1 MTDPA
6 EPSCCCCGTDA
17 AGDQVCR
24 VCGTPGTAVPAI
36 TVETLV
42 APDRRSRLASL
53 EGFASC
59 RTPDCQVAYFA
70 NERNEY
76 IDKADLT
83 VRIGVKEPDDPAF
96 LCYCFGWTKRMV
108 DDEVA
113 RTGTSSAVRVITE
126 RMRSTGCACE
136 RTNPSG
142 RCCLQDVQ
150 TYAALAAE
158 RAATMDAFVPLM
170 QDGHQTQRPRS

>member
-6 EPSCCCCGTDA
+6 GQSCCCHPDA
-17 AGDQVCR
+17 TGDQVCR
-24 VCGTPGTAVPAI
+24 VCGNHGTAVPAI
-36 TVETLV
+36 TVASLV

-53 EGFASC
+53 EGFSSC
-59 RTPDCQVAYFA
+59 RTPDCPVAYFA
-70 NERNEY
+70 SERDEY

-83 VRIGVKEPDDPAF
+83 VRIGVKETDDPAP

-113 RTGTSSAVRVITE
+113 RTGTSSAVREITE
-126 RMRSTGCACE
+126 RMRATGCTCE

-142 RCCLQDVQ
+142 RCCLLDVQ
-150 TYAALAAE
+150 AYISLAAE
-158 RAATMDAFVPLM
+158 RAAMTDACRKPAS
-170 QDGHQTQRPRS
+170 DERETQRLRS